1 MFAMLT
7 TAARLLARKPF
18 RRSHFHHSENALAKS
33 WCCSSWIGT
42 LFQLSWN
49 RSPT

>member
-1 MFAMLT
+1 MFWTVVPVEL
-7 TAARLLARKPF
+7 
-18 RRSHFHHSENALAKS
+18 E
-33 WCCSSWIGT
+33 CCSSWIGT

>member
-1 MFAMLT
+1 MFW
-7 TAARLLARKPF
+7 TAVPCYL
-18 RRSHFHHSENALAKS
+18 E
-33 WCCSSWIGT
+33 CYSSWIGT